1 MNERGALLNVEGTLI
16 REAGATSASYRRD
29 QPVGVAPAPS
39 YASAWSRVTVVT
51 LCLWLALF
59 LLEVTASVL
68 LCGGRL
74 VFTLD
79 DPYIHLAVADQ
90 ILSGGYGV
98 NASEFSSPSSSILW
112 PYLLAL
118 SEALR
123 LGGLGPLL
131 INASATAAT
140 LIVILR
146 LFATVGMFDRADD
159 RPIAYAAAGLT
170 IFVTSAIALP
180 MTGMEHSL
188 HVWATVV
195 TFSGL
200 VAAAQGR
207 TLKPSHFVALVLLPL
222 IRFEGLALAGAAVV
236 AFALL
241 GRLRFAA
248 AAAALIGL
256 ALSAYAVLMTAR
268 GLPLLP
274 SSVLLKSR
282 IAENA
287 YEHRSLVGSIAQNLQ
302 GSLNNP
308 YGQRLVLLGF
318 AIASGA
324 WWLRADRRA
333 QIVCACVLAAIGAH
347 LVMGQY
353 GWFYRYEV
361 YVIALAV
368 LALVWIAASVRP
380 QLSARGWLVGK
391 SVLLLLMI
399 FAGSPY
405 LSAALITP
413 FAARGVYEQQYQM
426 GRFARDFYPHPVAV
440 NDLGLVAYTNPNF
453 VLDLWGLGSEDV
465 RKARLVG
472 QYGPSEMAALVD
484 QHHVGL
490 VMVYDSWFPQGLP
503 ASWTKIAVLHTS
515 PVTAASGDVAFYRTP
530 AGDQDEIMHAL
541 RSFEPT
547 LPPRVS
553 LEIFTH

>member
-1 MNERGALLNVEGTLI
+1 LNIEGTLI
-16 REAGATSASYRRD
+16 RDAGATSAGCRRD
-29 QPVGVAPAPS
+29 RPVDAAPAPS
-39 YASAWSRVTVVT
+39 RASAWSRVTIAT

-59 LLEVTASVL
+59 LLELIASVL

-79 DPYIHLAVADQ
+79 DPYIHLAVADH

-118 SEALR
+118 TEALH
-123 LGGLGPLL
+123 LGVLGPLL
-131 INASATAAT
+131 INAGAAAAT
-140 LIVILR
+140 LIAMLR

-170 IFVTSAIALP
+170 ILITSAIALP

-188 HVWATVV
+188 HVWATVI

-200 VAAAQGR
+200 VAAARGQ

-222 IRFEGLALAGAAVV
+222 IRFEGLALAGAAVA

-241 GRLRFAA
+241 GRVRFAVV
-248 AAAALIGL
+248 AAALIGA

-282 IAENA
+282 LAENA
-287 YEHRSLVGSIAQNLQ
+287 YEHRGLVGSIVQNLQ
-302 GSLNNP
+302 ASLTNP
-308 YGQRLVLLGF
+308 YGQRLALLGF
-318 AIASGA
+318 AIAAGT
-324 WWLRADRRA
+324 WWLRVDRRA
-333 QIVCACVLAAIGAH
+333 RIVCACVLAAIGAH
-347 LVMGQY
+347 IVGGQY

-368 LALVWIAASVRP
+368 AALVWIVASVRP

-391 SVLLLLMI
+391 SMLLLLMI

-426 GRFARDFYPHPVAV
+426 GRFAREFYPHPVAV

-472 QYGPSEMAALVD
+472 QYGPAEIAALVD
-484 QHHVGL
+484 HHHVGL

-503 ASWTKIAVLHTS
+503 SSWTKVAVLHTT
-515 PVTAASGDVAFYRTP
+515 PVTAAAGDVAFYRTP
-530 AGDQDEIMHAL
+530 SSDRDEIMRAL
-541 RSFEPT
+541 RGFEPT

-553 LEIFTH
+553 LDITTR